1 MRNHLKFFIIPF
13 LGLLIGCASGQ
24 LKTTEMKNDEAI
36 IVARAFIDNGGEKI
50 STKWNFLWD
59 ERLWGK
65 NAIWV
70 EKDGFI
76 SMKLPKGKHFISLL
90 QYNQY
95 GKSIPDNYLSVELEP
110 NKIYYIGDFT
120 FNWNISKEDVS
131 TTGVVGAVKDAYK
144 KTTKIKVDL
153 IDNYETTVE
162 EFNKKY
168 GNSKA
173 VEKQLIQINN

>member
-1 MRNHLKFFIIPF
+1 
-13 LGLLIGCASGQ
+13 
-24 LKTTEMKNDEAI
+24 MKNDEAI

-90 QYNQY
+90 QHNQY
-95 GKSIPDNYLSVELEP
+95 GKSITDNYLSIELEP
-110 NKIYYIGDFT
+110 NKIYYIGDFS

-144 KTTKIKVDL
+144 KTNKIKVDL

-162 EFNKKY
+162 GFNKRY
-168 GNSKA
+168 GNSKT